1 MSSET
6 TSHLRSYLEIIVRLS
21 YACGKQREWTRKNHL
36 QSALFTVKRVN
47 FYLLFFFWLTGKKN
61 RKKFF
66 YLLFVLKKTVST
78 SYFPSRIFGRLP
90 NGKYCY
96 AWAIKTPF
104 NMDL

>member
-36 QSALFTVKRVN
+36 QSALFMVKRVN
-47 FYLLFFFWLTGKKN
+47 
-61 RKKFF
+61 F

>member
-1 MSSET
+1 MWET
-6 TSHLRSYLEIIVRLS
+6 EGVDSKKSPTKCIVHGQ
-21 YACGKQREWTRKNHL
+21 AGKFL
-36 QSALFTVKRVN
+36 LTV
-47 FYLLFFFWLTGKKN
+47 FFFFWLTGIKN

-66 YLLFVLKKTVST
+66 YLLFVLIKTVST

>member
-1 MSSET
+1 MWET
-6 TSHLRSYLEIIVRLS
+6 EGVDSKKSPTKCIIHGQ
-21 YACGKQREWTRKNHL
+21 AGKFIL
-36 QSALFTVKRVN
+36 TV
-47 FYLLFFFWLTGKKN
+47 FFFFFLDDRKKN